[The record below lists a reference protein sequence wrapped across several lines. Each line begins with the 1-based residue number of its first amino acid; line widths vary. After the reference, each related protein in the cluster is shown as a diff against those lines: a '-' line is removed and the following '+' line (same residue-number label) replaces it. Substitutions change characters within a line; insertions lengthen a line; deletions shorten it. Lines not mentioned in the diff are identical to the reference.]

1 MGMKDQFQ
9 EKSEQF
15 QQQAK
20 QRAQQ
25 GKEQIQGR
33 GRRRDENM
41 DDPQRQREPRESEER
56 FDQDYDEV

>member
-33 GRRRDENM
+33 GRRRDEGM
-41 DDPQRQREPRESEER
+41 DEQQRQREPRESEER
-56 FDQDYDEV
+56 FDQDYDV

>member
-25 GKEQIQGR
+25 GKEQLQNR
-33 GRRRDENM
+33 GRRRDESM
-41 DDPQRQREPRESEER
+41 DDQRRQRESEER
-56 FDQDYDEV
+56 FDQDYEV

>member
-25 GKEQIQGR
+25 GKEQLQNR
-33 GRRRDENM
+33 GRRRDEGM
-41 DDPQRQREPRESEER
+41 GEQQRQRPSEER
-56 FDQDYDEV
+56 FDQDHEV

>member
-25 GKEQIQGR
+25 GKEQLQNR
-33 GRRRDENM
+33 GRRRDEGM
-41 DDPQRQREPRESEER
+41 DDQRRRRESDER
-56 FDQDYDEV
+56 LDQDHEV

>member
-25 GKEQIQGR
+25 GKEQLQNR
-33 GRRRDENM
+33 GRRRDEDM
-41 DDPQRQREPRESEER
+41 DEPQRGRESEDR
-56 FDQDYDEV
+56 LDQDYDA

>member
-25 GKEQIQGR
+25 GKEQLQNR
-33 GRRRDENM
+33 GRRRDEDM
-41 DDPQRQREPRESEER
+41 DESQRGRESEER
-56 FDQDYDEV
+56 IDQDYDA